1 MIVAPTVDIATN
13 HPIATWF
20 NVGGTADRFARA
32 RSIDSLRAC
41 LEIDRSLR
49 ILGDGA
55 NLLVA
60 DGGVRELVVALEGD
74 FADVEFI
81 DAPASTGTATPSVIV
96 RAGAAAKLPQLITEC
111 ARRGLAGI
119 ETLGG
124 IPATVG
130 GACVMNAGGTFG
142 QTGDCLHTIT
152 GLDRSG
158 EVITLKR
165 TQIELTY
172 RSTNFFPG
180 NPARSREFIVTSVE
194 FKLRRGDAEAI
205 RKKLK
210 DIMAAKSASQPMA
223 EHSAGC
229 AFKNPILQRD
239 LPGIA
244 VAGSKVSAG
253 MLIDKAGCKNM
264 RVGCATVSMQHA
276 NFFTVTPGP
285 AARAA
290 DVLTLMRQVQDKV
303 QTTFGLWLVPEVV
316 VWGAT
321 PAMNPPAATTAAPA
335 SSHD

>member
-32 RSIDSLRAC
+32 RSMDQLRAC
-41 LEIDRSLR
+41 LELDRSLR

-60 DGGVRELVVALEGD
+60 DEGVRELVVALEGD
-74 FADVEFI
+74 FAGVEFI
-81 DAPASTGTATPSVIV
+81 DAPSAAGLGTPSVIV

-111 ARRGLAGI
+111 ARRGLAGL

-130 GACVMNAGGTFG
+130 GACVMNAGGTYG
-142 QTGDCLHTIT
+142 QTGDCLHSVT
-152 GLDRSG
+152 GLTRGGDLL
-158 EVITLKR
+158 TLKR
-165 TQIELTY
+165 NQIEFTY

-180 NPARSREFIVTSVE
+180 NPAKSREFIVTSVE

-253 MLIDKAGCKNM
+253 MLIDKAGCKGL
-264 RVGCATVSMQHA
+264 RVGCATVSPQHA
-276 NFFTVTPGP
+276 NFFTVTPSP
-285 AARAA
+285 TARAA
-290 DVLTLMRQVQDKV
+290 DVLSLMRQVQERV
-303 QTTFGLWLVPEVV
+303 QSTFGLWLVPEVA
-316 VWGAT
+316 VWGAS
-321 PAMNPPAATTAAPA
+321 PASTPPATDA
-335 SSHD
+335 HHL

>member
-32 RSIDSLRAC
+32 RSMDQLRAC
-41 LEIDRSLR
+41 LELDRSLR

-60 DGGVRELVVALEGD
+60 DEGVRELVVALEGD
-74 FADVEFI
+74 FAGVEFI
-81 DAPASTGTATPSVIV
+81 DAPSAAGLGTPSVIV

-111 ARRGLAGI
+111 ARRGLAGL

-130 GACVMNAGGTFG
+130 GACVMNAGGTYS
-142 QTGDCLHTIT
+142 QTGDCLHSVT
-152 GLDRSG
+152 GLTRGGDLL
-158 EVITLKR
+158 TLKR
-165 TQIELTY
+165 NQIEFTY

-180 NPARSREFIVTSVE
+180 NPAKSREFIVTSVE

-253 MLIDKAGCKNM
+253 MLIDKAGCKGL
-264 RVGCATVSMQHA
+264 RVGCATVSPQHA
-276 NFFTVTPGP
+276 NFFTVTPSP
-285 AARAA
+285 TARAA
-290 DVLTLMRQVQDKV
+290 DVLSLMRQVQERV
-303 QTTFGLWLVPEVV
+303 QSTFGLWLVPEVA
-316 VWGAT
+316 VWGAS
-321 PAMNPPAATTAAPA
+321 PASTPPATDA
-335 SSHD
+335 HHL

>member
-13 HPIATWF
+13 HPIVTWF

-32 RSIDSLRAC
+32 RSMDQLRAC
-41 LEIDRSLR
+41 LELDRSLR

-60 DGGVRELVVALEGD
+60 DEGVRELVVALEGD
-74 FADVEFI
+74 FAGVEFI
-81 DAPASTGTATPSVIV
+81 DAPSAAGLGTPSVIV

-111 ARRGLAGI
+111 ARRGLAGL

-130 GACVMNAGGTFG
+130 GACVMNAGGTYG
-142 QTGDCLHTIT
+142 QTGDCLHSVT
-152 GLDRSG
+152 GLTRGG
-158 EVITLKR
+158 ELLTLKR
-165 TQIELTY
+165 NQIEFTY

-180 NPARSREFIVTSVE
+180 NPAKSREFIVTSVE

-253 MLIDKAGCKNM
+253 MLIDKAGCKGL
-264 RVGCATVSMQHA
+264 RVGCATVSPQHA
-276 NFFTVTPGP
+276 NFFTVTPSP
-285 AARAA
+285 TARAA
-290 DVLTLMRQVQDKV
+290 DVLSLMRQVQERV
-303 QTTFGLWLVPEVV
+303 QSTFGLWLVPEVA
-316 VWGAT
+316 VWGAS
-321 PAMNPPAATTAAPA
+321 PASTPPATDA
-335 SSHD
+335 HHL